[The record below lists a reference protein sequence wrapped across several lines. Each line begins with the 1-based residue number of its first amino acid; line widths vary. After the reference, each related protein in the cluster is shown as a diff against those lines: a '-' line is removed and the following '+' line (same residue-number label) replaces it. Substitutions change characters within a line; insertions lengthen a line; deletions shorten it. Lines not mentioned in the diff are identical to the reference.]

1 MVYQGLQSGTKGK
14 ERGEKMKKNRSFN
27 LLLTGILTITMIL
40 TTTVF
45 VSAASIKINKSKLT
59 LDVGKTASVKILN
72 TTKKVTWTTNKKSV
86 AAVKSTGSRTARITA
101 KKAGTA
107 VITGKIGKKK
117 YTCRVTVKNPIGSR
131 LNPADPTKGVTIKTS
146 AGTMSFELENVYKG
160 VDAVTKFK
168 ELDGKAWDQHEEY
181 SVPAY
186 PDFEIIGLQFQVNAK
201 SGFETYP
208 LRGSEI
214 ISEFELYDG
223 NCKASI
229 SNFHQLYF
237 LNANGNLDTAGLS
250 LFGGG
255 SSQMYAF
262 FLVPKE
268 TTSFSN
274 FIYTSVNKPYWI
286 KYNI

>member
-1 MVYQGLQSGTKGK
+1 M
-14 ERGEKMKKNRSFN
+14 RKNRSLN
-27 LLLTGILTITMIL
+27 LLLTTILAITMIV

-45 VSAASIKINKSKLT
+45 VSAASIRINKAKFT
-59 LDVGKTASVKILN
+59 LDVGKTAIVKILN

-86 AAVKSTGSRTARITA
+86 ATVKSAGGRTVKITA
-101 KKAGTA
+101 KKAGAA
-107 VITGKIGKKK
+107 VITGKIGTKK
-117 YTCRVTVKNPIGSR
+117 YTCKVTVKNPIGSR
-131 LNPADPTKGVTIKTS
+131 LNPADPAKGVSIKTS
-146 AGTMSFELENVYKG
+146 AGTMSFQLEMVYRG

-168 ELDGKAWDQHEEY
+168 ELDPQAWDQHAEY
-181 SVPAY
+181 IVPAY
-186 PDFEIIGLQFQVNAK
+186 PDFEVIGLQYQVNAK
-201 SGFETYP
+201 SGFEIYP

-214 ISEFELYDG
+214 INEFELYDG
-223 NCKASI
+223 SCKASI

-237 LNANGNLDTAGLS
+237 LNANANLDTAGLS

-274 FIYTSVNKPYWI
+274 YIYTSASKPYWI

>member
-1 MVYQGLQSGTKGK
+1 MK
-14 ERGEKMKKNRSFN
+14 KMKSFN
-27 LLLTGILTITMIL
+27 LLLTVILTIAMVL

-45 VSAASIKINKSKLT
+45 VSAASTKINKAKLS
-59 LDVGKTASVKILN
+59 LDVGKAATVKVLN
-72 TTKKVTWTTNKKSV
+72 TTKKVSWTTSNKSI
-86 AAVKSTGSRTARITA
+86 ATVKSTGSRTAKVTA

-107 VITGKIGKKK
+107 TITGKIGKKK
-117 YTCRVTVKNPIGSR
+117 YTCKVTVKNPIGSR
-131 LNPADPTKGVTIKTS
+131 LNPADPAKGLTIKTS
-146 AGTMSFELENVYKG
+146 AGTMYFKLESIYKG
-160 VDAVTKFK
+160 ADAVTKFK
-168 ELDGKAWDQHEEY
+168 ELDSKAWQQHAEY
-181 SVPAY
+181 SLPDY
-186 PDFEIIGLQFQVNAK
+186 PDHEIVGLQFQVNAK

-208 LRGSEI
+208 LRGSDI

-229 SNFHQLYF
+229 SNFHQLYL

-268 TTSFSN
+268 TTAFSN

-286 KYNI
+286 KYDI